1 MMACRTTTARRARAQ
16 EATMAIFHHHQ
27 RDEDQ
32 VDAPRSFEV
41 LGSDGVVRR
50 YARDAFDMI
59 VESTDPAE
67 VQREVEH
74 GWAIL
79 DERPVTRGGRGP
91 SGDDLIVGIEGLR
104 VGGVLGYEKGET
116 VTRYT
121 IGYLRDGADPLG
133 D

>member
-1 MMACRTTTARRARAQ
+1 
-16 EATMAIFHHHQ
+16 MAIFHHHQ
-27 RDEDQ
+27 RDEEQIDTPQ
-32 VDAPRSFEV
+32 SFEV

-67 VQREVEH
+67 VQREVER

-79 DERPVTRGGRGP
+79 DERQVTHGGRGP

-121 IGYLRDGADPLG
+121 IGYLRDGADPLP